1 MFSISRRWAMG
12 AVGAVCLLLVLP
24 GRSFAGQGHTGY
36 SRAMDDLR
44 LAHALLQRPNGMQA
58 ATSSPDE
65 VSIALGHLDSAMKEL
80 DQAVGS
86 EPSKV
91 REVSKIDAHM
101 PWAER
106 LDQSLRLLDRAEMEC
121 AREKDD
127 SGNAKLKARI
137 FDLLDQAHTRLSVAL
152 QTVNFD
158 YGARNIPTRND

>member
-1 MFSISRRWAMG
+1 MLSISKRCTM
-12 AVGAVCLLLVLP
+12 GAVCLLLVP
-24 GRSFAGQGHTGY
+24 AGSFAAQSHAGY

-58 ATSSPDE
+58 AASTPDE

-80 DQAVGS
+80 DQAAGP
-86 EPSKV
+86 EQSKV
-91 REVSKIDAHM
+91 QEISKIEARM
-101 PWAER
+101 SWAER

-127 SGNAKLKARI
+127 SAGAKMKTRI

-152 QTVNFD
+152 ETVNFD